1 MKIGL
6 NISNIEPLGGGRIL
20 RFSDVRAMAQ
30 RAEAVGFDSVWLA
43 DHFMTR
49 VSGEEDRGLW
59 EAFTFLSALAA
70 VTSRIHL
77 GSLVACTSFRHP
89 TLLAKMADGLDE
101 ISGGRFVLG
110 VGAGWHEPE
119 YRAFGYPFDHR
130 AGRFDEALQ
139 IIVTLLRTGRVTF
152 AGQYYQAN
160 DAVLRPRGPSPIGPP
175 VWVGGSGPRM
185 LELTA
190 CYADGWNCD
199 ATEHRADFIAG
210 EFQRVRQACE
220 RVGRDPATLTLTA
233 QTEVRM
239 LAPGETKRHDDGVM
253 TGTPD
258 EVAEM
263 LHACAE
269 VGVEH
274 LMVLDAAAQ
283 DVAGVERLGRVRELL
298 RRS

>member
-6 NISNIEPLGGGRIL
+6 IISNIEPLDGGRIL

-190 CYADGWNCD
+190 CYADG
-199 ATEHRADFIAG
+199 
-210 EFQRVRQACE
+210 
-220 RVGRDPATLTLTA
+220 
-233 QTEVRM
+233 
-239 LAPGETKRHDDGVM
+239 
-253 TGTPD
+253 
-258 EVAEM
+258 
-263 LHACAE
+263 
-269 VGVEH
+269 
-274 LMVLDAAAQ
+274 
-283 DVAGVERLGRVRELL
+283 
-298 RRS
+298 